1 MRLHNLQ
8 LYCLDVQAFAELIS
22 VHAVDHSGH
31 ASAMKLQI
39 MQGKP
44 LLVSTDGKGCNDY
57 WVTVPMR
64 GPEISLPRLSVTGN
78 PDSSI
83 INEYSA
89 IHQSIC
95 HE

>member
-1 MRLHNLQ
+1 
-8 LYCLDVQAFAELIS
+8 
-22 VHAVDHSGH
+22 
-31 ASAMKLQI
+31 MKLQN

-64 GPEISLPRLSVTGN
+64 GPEISLPRLSITGN

-83 INEYSA
+83 INEFSA

-95 HE
+95 HEWLYTSCSVHVLLSRTASHESYIRINGAKGCN